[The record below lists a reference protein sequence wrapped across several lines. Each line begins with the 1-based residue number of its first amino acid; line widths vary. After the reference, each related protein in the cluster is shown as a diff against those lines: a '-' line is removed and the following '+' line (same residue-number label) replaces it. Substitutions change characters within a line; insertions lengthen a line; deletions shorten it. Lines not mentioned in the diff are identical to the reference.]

1 MEAILLEKHR
11 SARRNASTTFR
22 NAANAATAAAAA
34 AAATAATAA
43 AAATVAAVDV
53 RVADFFTGAN
63 VPSRS
68 DCKAQ

>member
-34 AAATAATAA
+34 A
-43 AAATVAAVDV
+43 TVAAVDV

>member
-22 NAANAATAAAAA
+22 NAANAAN
-34 AAATAATAA
+34 AATAAAA

>member
-22 NAANAATAAAAA
+22 NAANAATA
-34 AAATAATAA
+34 TDAATAA
-43 AAATVAAVDV
+43 ATAATVAAVDV

>member
-22 NAANAATAAAAA
+22 NAANAATAAA
-34 AAATAATAA
+34 TA

>member
-22 NAANAATAAAAA
+22 NAANAATAATAAA
-34 AAATAATAA
+34 AA

>member
-34 AAATAATAA
+34 AAAT
-43 AAATVAAVDV
+43 VAAVDV

>member
-34 AAATAATAA
+34 AA
-43 AAATVAAVDV
+43 TVAAVDV

>member
-22 NAANAATAAAAA
+22 NAANAATAAA
-34 AAATAATAA
+34 T

>member
-22 NAANAATAAAAA
+22 NAATAAA
-34 AAATAATAA
+34 AA